1 MDQTL
6 PTALP
11 MAPDARRR
19 RFTSGEYHRMAEAG
33 ILGPDERVEL
43 IEGEIIEMAPVGGP
57 HIRAV
62 NRLNRL
68 LVRAVG
74 DRAEV
79 SVQSPVRLDDGTE
92 PEPDVALLTPPT
104 DEYGGEMPTAGEVLL
119 LVEVAS
125 TSLGYDRAR
134 KRPLYARNGIPEL
147 WIVDLDARTVEVCRD
162 PAADGYASVET
173 ATPGQ
178 TIGVQML
185 PGIEVPV
192 TRIVGSRG

>member
-1 MDQTL
+1 MGHT
-6 PTALP
+6 PHAAFP
-11 MAPDARRR
+11 PPPAAKPR
-19 RFTSGEYHRMAEAG
+19 RFTVAEYHRMAEAG
-33 ILGPDERVEL
+33 IIGRDERVEL
-43 IEGEIIEMAPVGGP
+43 IEGEIIEMAPIGGP

-68 LVRAVG
+68 LLRAVG

-92 PEPDVALLTPPT
+92 PEPDMALLTPPA
-104 DEYGGEMPTAGEVLL
+104 DEYGGEMPTASEVLL

-125 TSLGYDRAR
+125 TNLGYDRAR

-147 WIVDLDARTVEVCRD
+147 WIVDLDTCTVEVCRN

-173 ATPGQ
+173 AAPGQ
-178 TIGVQML
+178 TIGVLML
-185 PGIEVPV
+185 PGVEIPV
-192 TRIVGSRG
+192 ACIVGRNA